1 MEIISVHQS
10 DLGVIGWDG
19 SLVGAVEMHMTMQT
33 TLFGLYVIVKEPFP
47 LELQVSPT
55 WKTSPLFVMSLW
67 HPVFLSS
74 PLPQPPSGSL
84 PSHLKLCSYSEF
96 CSTLSSL
103 FIVWSISISSPLPLQ
118 IVDGG
123 AVFFHYRHMPPL
135 HPSSHLHAGLDSDI
149 SEQLLVLPL
158 CPRFRKNSDSSTK
171 QKWIVLFPW
180 PCVLCLTHPHLHQ
193 FSACFHSASFV
204 CMSDTRGGSQD
215 VVQPSSSPRRK
226 VDRSD
231 PKSLLNANWQVAG
244 VKEGW
249 WHCRAL
255 PAGRES
261 GCQIGTHSC
270 SLKLSTTARI
280 LGAEPS
286 CHSPQSWNLF
296 RVVWILM

>member
-123 AVFFHYRHMPPL
+123 GR
-135 HPSSHLHAGLDSDI
+135 
-149 SEQLLVLPL
+149 
-158 CPRFRKNSDSSTK
+158 
-171 QKWIVLFPW
+171 
-180 PCVLCLTHPHLHQ
+180 
-193 FSACFHSASFV
+193 CF
-204 CMSDTRGGSQD
+204 
-215 VVQPSSSPRRK
+215 
-226 VDRSD
+226 
-231 PKSLLNANWQVAG
+231 
-244 VKEGW
+244 
-249 WHCRAL
+249 
-255 PAGRES
+255 
-261 GCQIGTHSC
+261 
-270 SLKLSTTARI
+270 STTDI
-280 LGAEPS
+280 CPHSTQVPTFMLGWTATFLNS
-286 CHSPQSWNLF
+286 Y
-296 RVVWILM
+296 